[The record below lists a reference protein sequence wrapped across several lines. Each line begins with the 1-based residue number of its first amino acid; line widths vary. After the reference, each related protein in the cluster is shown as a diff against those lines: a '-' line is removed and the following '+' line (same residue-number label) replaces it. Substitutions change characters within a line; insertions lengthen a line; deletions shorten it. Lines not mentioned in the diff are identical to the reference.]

1 MARIALG
8 LLSLALLLGASGCTW
23 TQTYSD
29 YPPGL
34 GASDEHHHHHEPPD
48 QVAE

>member
-8 LLSLALLLGASGCTW
+8 LLSLALLLGVSGCTW
-23 TQTYSD
+23 TQTYRD

-34 GASDEHHHHHEPPD
+34 GTSDDHHHHELPEP
-48 QVAE
+48 VAE